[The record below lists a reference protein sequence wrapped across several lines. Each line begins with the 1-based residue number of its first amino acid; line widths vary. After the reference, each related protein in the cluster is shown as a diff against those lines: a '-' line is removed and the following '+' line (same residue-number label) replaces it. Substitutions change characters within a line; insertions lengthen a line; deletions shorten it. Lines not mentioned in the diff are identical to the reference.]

1 MKRKIAML
9 IVRAMIFTS
18 SFGMNAAYA
27 SADSNES
34 LDLFMEFI
42 PDDDGAV
49 YYSEEL
55 YLEGVAVDGQFTYII
70 KVIVSN
76 YNGTKTVYFKIN
88 PKAAS
93 NVKLTKGKNESRHC
107 LLSDFC
113 AFLHSGLLHFLTYES
128 SSCINASSLLCELL
142 M

>member
-9 IVRAMIFTS
+9 IVMAMVFTS
-18 SFGMNAAYA
+18 SFGMNVAYA

-55 YLEGVAVDGQFTYII
+55 YLEGVAVDGQFTYTI

-76 YNGTKTVYFKIN
+76 YNGTKTVHFKIN

-93 NVKLTKGKNESRHC
+93 
-107 LLSDFC
+107 
-113 AFLHSGLLHFLTYES
+113 
-128 SSCINASSLLCELL
+128 
-142 M
+142 